1 MIFVC
6 LFLIVICTDVVESF
20 MRRLELKL
28 DMLQEHVTDG
38 LNLLRQSVASTL
50 SGSAESN
57 DVLPQPARSMEELE
71 ELERMLDE
79 PDKRKKL
86 VGHMSDIWLFVALL
100 SYVKS
105 TVRPSVLYF
114 VLINKLFG
122 NFNK

>member
-1 MIFVC
+1 
-6 LFLIVICTDVVESF
+6 